1 MIVLKEV
8 IKALFSSKK
17 FVAALV
23 AMLVWIAGKVGL
35 HLSTEVI
42 SGAIAPLLTYIVGQG
57 IADQGKPA
65 ALVAKQK

>member
-1 MIVLKEV
+1 MQILKEV

-23 AMLVWIAGKVGL
+23 AMVVWLAGKLGL
-35 HLSTEVI
+35 HLSTEVV

-65 ALVAKQK
+65 AQVALEK

>member
-1 MIVLKEV
+1 MGVLKEV
-8 IKALFSSKK
+8 LRALFSSKK

-35 HLSTEVI
+35 HLSTEVV

-65 ALVAKQK
+65 AIVAQQK

>member
-1 MIVLKEV
+1 MGVLKEV
-8 IKALFSSKK
+8 LRALFSSKK

-35 HLSTEVI
+35 HLSTEVV

-57 IADQGKPA
+57 IADQGMPA
-65 ALVAKQK
+65 ALVAQQK